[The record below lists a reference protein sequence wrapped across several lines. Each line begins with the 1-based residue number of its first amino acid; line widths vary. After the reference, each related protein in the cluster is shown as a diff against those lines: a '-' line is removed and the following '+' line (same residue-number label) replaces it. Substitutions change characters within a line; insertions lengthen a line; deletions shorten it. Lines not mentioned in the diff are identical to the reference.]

1 MIMQEN
7 LNNDE
12 RNGFISIELLATY
25 VNVGIVLL
33 FSLTFV
39 CTLST
44 VNAQEHDLD
53 LKQTIDPC
61 TMPDHS
67 LHLSDDGS
75 VHYNSSTLI
84 AGFQFNVE
92 GATVLNAT
100 GGHAKAANFTLPV
113 GGNTVLGFSLN
124 GATISGCGTM
134 ISLMLEGEATGLSG
148 IIISDTNGKAI
159 AGISLLP

>member
-1 MIMQEN
+1 MQEN

-12 RNGFISIELLATY
+12 RNRFISIELLAIY
-25 VNVGIVLL
+25 VHVGIVLL

-39 CTLST
+39 FTLST
-44 VNAQEHDLD
+44 VNAQGHDLD
-53 LKQTIDPC
+53 LKQIIDPC

-100 GGHAKAANFTLPV
+100 GGHSKTANFTLRV
-113 GGNTVLGFSLN
+113 GGNTVLGFSLD
-124 GATISGCGTM
+124 GTTISGCGTM
-134 ISLMLEGEATGLSG
+134 ISLMLEGETTGLSG
-148 IIISDTNGKAI
+148 IIISDTNGKSI

>member
-7 LNNDE
+7 STDYE
-12 RNGFISIELLATY
+12 RNGFISILTTY
-25 VNVGIVLL
+25 VTVGIVLL
-33 FSLTFV
+33 FSLAFV
-39 CTLST
+39 FTLST
-44 VNAQEHDLD
+44 VNAQERGLD
-53 LKQTIDPC
+53 LKQIIDPC

-75 VHYNSSTLI
+75 VHYNSSTPI

-100 GGHAKAANFTLPV
+100 GGHAEAANFTLPV
-113 GGNTVLGFSLN
+113 GGNTVLGFSLD

-134 ISLMLEGEATGLSG
+134 ISLMLEGETTGLSG
-148 IIISDTNGKAI
+148 IIISDINGKAI

>member
-1 MIMQEN
+1 MQEN

-12 RNGFISIELLATY
+12 RNRFISIELLAIY
-25 VNVGIVLL
+25 VHVGIVLL

-39 CTLST
+39 FTLST

-53 LKQTIDPC
+53 LKQIIDPC

-100 GGHAKAANFTLPV
+100 GGHAKTANFTLRV

-134 ISLMLEGEATGLSG
+134 ISLMLEGETTGLSG
-148 IIISDTNGKAI
+148 IIISDTNGKSI

>member
-1 MIMQEN
+1 MQEN
-7 LNNDE
+7 SNDYE
-12 RNGFISIELLATY
+12 RNRFISIELLTTY
-25 VNVGIVLL
+25 VIVGIFLL

-39 CTLST
+39 FPLST
-44 VNAQEHDLD
+44 VNAQEHGLD
-53 LKQTIDPC
+53 LKQIIDPC

-67 LHLSDDGS
+67 LHLSGDGS
-75 VHYNSSTLI
+75 VYYNSSTPV

-92 GATVLNAT
+92 GATVLNAA
-100 GGHAKAANFTLPV
+100 GGHAEAANFTLPV
-113 GGNTVLGFSLN
+113 GGNTVLGFSLD

-148 IIISDTNGKAI
+148 IIISDINGKAI